1 VEQGLSFSLCRWSA
15 GLRKKRA
22 KKTLLGGVAALGGCD
37 DGGCDDGGCE
47 DGALWQCCSI
57 AVDADGRDEGQGRP
71 GEGLGALSTGGCNHR
86 CSRGVVGV

>member
-1 VEQGLSFSLCRWSA
+1 MQ
-15 GLRKKRA
+15 A
-22 KKTLLGGVAALGGCD
+22 KKILLGGVYVLGGCD
-37 DGGCDDGGCE
+37 DGGCD

-57 AVDADGRDEGQGRP
+57 AVDADDRDEGQRRP